1 MALLINPE
9 PDGLVEAEVTL
20 SRSWAGPSVASLL
33 AKLQALRTTMG
44 EDDAMPPSTRIFFS
58 PFCLYHPADGAAG
71 SLAMDAQL
79 DAVLAAFIDK
89 LGRSAAVFEM
99 DV

>member
-1 MALLINPE
+1 
-9 PDGLVEAEVTL
+9 
-20 SRSWAGPSVASLL
+20 
-33 AKLQALRTTMG
+33 
-44 EDDAMPPSTRIFFS
+44 MPPSTRIFFS